1 MVKIWRFVFARIHKN
16 KTFICRLITI
26 LTIICYFTIWKK
38 FYLTNDELHS
48 NKIKPLKYGDLY
60 EKLNP
65 IIQSWGQNGH
75 GVQLSAEEKKLSE
88 KTFSSA
94 AFNVY
99 ISDRLS
105 PNRSLPDPRP
115 FECAQVHYDIDD
127 LGDVSVIIIFTNEIW
142 SALIRT
148 IWSVVNRTPK
158 SLLKEIILVDD
169 FSDKFELSVPLQE
182 YVDYHFNSLV
192 KIIRL
197 PKREGLIRARL
208 VGARQAKGDVL
219 LFLDSHCE
227 ATNGWLEPLMK
238 VIKDDRTN
246 VVCPVID
253 IISDQDLEYVS
264 GNRYYFQV
272 GGFIWS
278 GHFIWIDTD
287 EKSLKNNPTKVVK
300 TPTMAGGLFAINRE
314 YFFQIGAYDEQMEI
328 WGGENLEL
336 SFRLWQCGG
345 KLYIHPCSHVGHIFR
360 DYHPYSFLG
369 KDSHGM
375 NTLRTA
381 LVWMDDYVK
390 YFFVHRKD
398 LKEKINKIDV
408 SSRIELRKRL
418 NCKSFQW
425 YLENIYTEKKY
436 IYDQDVIAYGTVRN
450 PITNLCM
457 DNLNKAEEK
466 KHEMGVY
473 ECMDVPLD
481 EWTNQMFSFMK
492 NGYIRREEG
501 CLTIDEFATHR
512 VLLTKCPGKYSNK
525 NKRKQMIQKKMQT
538 WLHTKGGQIRNEH
551 FNLCLTT
558 EGLRSSDNLRV
569 VDCNPDDLFQIWWFQ
584 KYEDIQL

>member
-38 FYLTNDELHS
+38 FYLTNNELHS

-65 IIQSWGQNGH
+65 VIQSWGQNGH
-75 GVQLSAEEKKLSE
+75 GVQLSPEEKKLSE

-158 SLLKEIILVDD
+158 ILLKEIILVDD
-169 FSDKFELSVPLQE
+169 FSDKFELSEPLQQ
-182 YVDYHFNSLV
+182 YVDYHFKSLV

-287 EKSLKNNPTKVVK
+287 EMSLKNNPTKVVK

-450 PITNLCM
+450 PITNLCL

-501 CLTIDEFATHR
+501 CLTIDEYATHR
-512 VLLTKCPGKYSNK
+512 VLLTKCPGKHSNK

-569 VDCNPDDLFQIWWFQ
+569 VDCNPDDLYQIWWFQ

>member
-1 MVKIWRFVFARIHKN
+1 M
-16 KTFICRLITI
+16 
-26 LTIICYFTIWKK
+26 
-38 FYLTNDELHS
+38 
-48 NKIKPLKYGDLY
+48 
-60 EKLNP
+60 
-65 IIQSWGQNGH
+65 
-75 GVQLSAEEKKLSE
+75 
-88 KTFSSA
+88 
-94 AFNVY
+94 
-99 ISDRLS
+99 
-105 PNRSLPDPRP
+105 
-115 FECAQVHYDIDD
+115 
-127 LGDVSVIIIFTNEIW
+127 SVIIIFTNEIW

-158 SLLKEIILVDD
+158 RLLKEIILVDD

-208 VGARQAKGDVL
+208 VGMNILLIINPLITKFNQLSSGARQAKGDVL

-466 KHEMGVY
+466 KHEMG
-473 ECMDVPLD
+473 M
-481 EWTNQMFSFMK
+481 
-492 NGYIRREEG
+492 
-501 CLTIDEFATHR
+501 
-512 VLLTKCPGKYSNK
+512 
-525 NKRKQMIQKKMQT
+525 MI
-538 WLHTKGGQIRNEH
+538 N
-551 FNLCLTT
+551 N
-558 EGLRSSDNLRV
+558 
-569 VDCNPDDLFQIWWFQ
+569 
-584 KYEDIQL
+584 